1 MIEGLAIDGKVIHEH
16 LHDFLNHV
24 RENGHRAPLERS

>member
-1 MIEGLAIDGKVIHEH
+1 MIEGLDIGGKVIHEN

-24 RENGHRAPLERS
+24 RENGHHAPLERS